1 MSKKINL
8 LMVSF
13 HFPPI
18 ASSSGYLRC
27 LKFAKY
33 LDKKLFDID
42 VLTTTTGAYQQTN
55 RQNLALLDDLDIAVH
70 RATGLDASRHLSVF
84 GRYLECTTWPD
95 KWSSWIPFAAIKALS
110 LHRTK
115 HFDIIWVT
123 FPIASALVIG
133 LVLAKLTKKPLI
145 VDIRDPIW
153 EEETWQDTT
162 RNKLLRWIERKIFMR
177 ATLITFTSPGTINKY
192 RKRYPELIAEKA
204 QLLTNGYDEAD
215 FANLQPKCSHHG
227 KKIFLHSGLI
237 PKYERDPE
245 AFFVAIATLK
255 KRGIVT
261 PSQHEFRLRAC
272 GHTELYAQRVKDL
285 EIHDLVSFPEAI
297 AYQQALA
304 EMRGADAL
312 MIFQD
317 ATCNWQIPAKL
328 FEYFRVE
335 KPILAWSD
343 VTSDTGNLLAKHCDN
358 YVMAPLQDSD
368 KIAIAI
374 ENFLQKDAWQNQNTD
389 VSQFSRQA
397 LTRQLETLL
406 VKVASNKA
414 DT

>member
-1 MSKKINL
+1 
-8 LMVSF
+8 
-13 HFPPI
+13 
-18 ASSSGYLRC
+18 
-27 LKFAKY
+27 
-33 LDKKLFDID
+33 
-42 VLTTTTGAYQQTN
+42 
-55 RQNLALLDDLDIAVH
+55 
-70 RATGLDASRHLSVF
+70 
-84 GRYLECTTWPD
+84 
-95 KWSSWIPFAAIKALS
+95 
-110 LHRTK
+110 
-115 HFDIIWVT
+115 
-123 FPIASALVIG
+123 
-133 LVLAKLTKKPLI
+133 
-145 VDIRDPIW
+145 
-153 EEETWQDTT
+153 
-162 RNKLLRWIERKIFMR
+162 
-177 ATLITFTSPGTINKY
+177 
-192 RKRYPELIAEKA
+192 
-204 QLLTNGYDEAD
+204 
-215 FANLQPKCSHHG
+215 
-227 KKIFLHSGLI
+227 